1 VRGTDEPW
9 DVPPSLAGR
18 DGALIY
24 LSLGSLGSADVEL
37 MRRLVDVLSR
47 SPNRFVVSK
56 GPRADEFDLPENM
69 WGGDRL
75 PQTSI
80 LPHVDLVITHGGNN
94 TTTEALHF
102 GKPMIVLPLFWDQ
115 YDNAQRVH
123 ELGFGVRLDT
133 YAFDEGELHA
143 AIARL
148 LGDADLRARM
158 AANGE
163 GIRAHDG
170 KVVAA
175 DLIERLGRE
184 RRG

>member
-1 VRGTDEPW
+1 
-9 DVPPSLAGR
+9 
-18 DGALIY
+18 
-24 LSLGSLGSADVEL
+24 

-47 SPNRFVVSK
+47 SPNRFIVSK
-56 GPRADEFDLPENM
+56 GPRADAFELSDNM

-80 LPHVDLVITHGGNN
+80 LPYVDLVITHGGNN

-115 YDNAQRVH
+115 YDNAQRMD

-133 YAFDEGELHA
+133 YAFEEDELHG
-143 AIARL
+143 AIDRL
-148 LGDADLRARM
+148 LGDRTLRATVS
-158 AANGE
+158 ANGDA
-163 GIRAHDG
+163 IRARDG

-175 DLIERLGRE
+175 DLIEGLGRAG
-184 RRG
+184 RR